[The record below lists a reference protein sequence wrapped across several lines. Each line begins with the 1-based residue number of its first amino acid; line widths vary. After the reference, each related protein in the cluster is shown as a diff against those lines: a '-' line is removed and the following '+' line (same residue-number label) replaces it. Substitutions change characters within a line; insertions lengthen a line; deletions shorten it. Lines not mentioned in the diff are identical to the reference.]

1 LRVTLEKCVLEC
13 VDNFGRNKT
22 HVSSHT

>member
-13 VDNFGRNKT
+13 VDHFGRNKT
-22 HVSSHT
+22 HVSSHR